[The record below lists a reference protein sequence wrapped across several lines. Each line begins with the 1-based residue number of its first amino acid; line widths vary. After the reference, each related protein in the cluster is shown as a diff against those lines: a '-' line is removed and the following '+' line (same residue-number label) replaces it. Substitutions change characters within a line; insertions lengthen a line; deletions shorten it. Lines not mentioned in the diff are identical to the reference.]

1 MLNMNQKEL
10 LSLLKK
16 TIALTFLSFFLFI
29 ISINLLKFVDF
40 IVKID
45 NIMKTKN
52 SDDAEIPIMN
62 LSYLVDESDDTANFN
77 PDNSYS
83 ADKIGY
89 RDDISKLHEYDWSSG
104 YTFLLIGSDKANSNV
119 KKARADVII
128 LLRVSS
134 EGKIAS
140 ISIPRDTLI
149 TISNGSYNGYFDK
162 IGHSLYWDGLNQ
174 LTLNVERLVGATI
187 DYTIVIDN
195 FRSFEAFLAM
205 IGGVNVDKNL
215 EGKLGIQWI
224 RNRNFKYGDI
234 ERCRRQ
240 QVFLKKSI
248 DKLWKLSK
256 NGAYVYSVFIYK
268 ALTKIVDTN
277 ITKKDFIN
285 IIYLLKE
292 KNFDVSNDYFTSV
305 LPGNFGRFDSKLLY
319 KNNLTCWEPDD
330 LALSKI
336 NLLFTENSEDNTK
349 YSSAADFIIYD
360 LNRLST
366 KIKVFIKEKFS
377 NSILTYKKIA
387 DVQENCKI
395 GN

>member
-1 MLNMNQKEL
+1 MSQKEL

-16 TIALTFLSFFLFI
+16 MIALTFLSFFLFI
-29 ISINLLKFVDF
+29 VSINLLKFADF
-40 IVKID
+40 VVKID
-45 NIMKTKN
+45 NIIKTKDT
-52 SDDAEIPIMN
+52 DDAEIPIMN
-62 LSYLVDESDDTANFN
+62 LSYIVDESDNTANFN

-89 RDDISKLHEYDWSSG
+89 QDDISKLYKYDWSSG
-104 YTFLLIGSDKANSNV
+104 YTFLLIGSDKANSNI

-128 LLRVSS
+128 LLRISS

-174 LTLNVERLVGATI
+174 LTLNVERLVGAPI

-205 IGGVNVDKNL
+205 IGGVTLDKNL
-215 EGKLGIQWI
+215 KGKLGIQWI

-234 ERCRRQ
+234 ERCKRQ

-256 NGAYVYSVFIYK
+256 NGSYIYSVFIYK
-268 ALTKIVDTN
+268 ALTKIVDAD
-277 ITKKDFIN
+277 ISKKDFISV
-285 IIYLLKE
+285 IYLLKE
-292 KNFDVSNDYFTSV
+292 KNFDVNKDYFTSV

-319 KNNLTCWEPDD
+319 KSNLTCWEPDE
-330 LALSKI
+330 LTLSKI
-336 NLLFTENSEDNTK
+336 NLLFTENSENNIKT
-349 YSSAADFIIYD
+349 SSAADFIIYD
-360 LNRLST
+360 LNKLSD
-366 KIKVFIKEKFS
+366 KFKSFIRSKFL
-377 NSILTYKKIA
+377 NS
-387 DVQENCKI
+387 
-395 GN
+395 

>member
-1 MLNMNQKEL
+1 MLNMSQKEL

-16 TIALTFLSFFLFI
+16 MIALTFLSFFLFI

-52 SDDAEIPIMN
+52 SDDADIPKMN
-62 LSYLVDESDDTANFN
+62 LSYLVDESDDTADFN

-89 RDDISKLHEYDWSSG
+89 RDDISQLHKYDWSSG
-104 YTFLLIGSDKANSNV
+104 YTFLLIGSDKANANV

-174 LTLNVERLVGATI
+174 LTLNVERLVGTTI
-187 DYTIVIDN
+187 DNTIVIDN

-248 DKLWKLSK
+248 DKLWRLSK
-256 NGAYVYSVFIYK
+256 GGAYVYSVFIYK

-277 ITKKDFIN
+277 ITKKDFIS

-292 KNFDVSNDYFTSV
+292 KNFDVSKDYFTSV

-319 KNNLTCWEPDD
+319 KNNLTCWEPDE
-330 LALSKI
+330 LAISKI
-336 NLLFTENSEDNTK
+336 NLLFTENSEDNIK
-349 YSSAADFIIYD
+349 YSTAADFIIYD
-360 LNRLST
+360 LNQLST
-366 KIKVFIKEKFS
+366 KLKSYLRSKIS
-377 NSILTYKKIA
+377 NSFLTYKK
-387 DVQENCKI
+387 
-395 GN
+395 

>member
-1 MLNMNQKEL
+1 MSQKEL

-16 TIALTFLSFFLFI
+16 MIALTFLSFFLFI
-29 ISINLLKFVDF
+29 VSINLLKFADF
-40 IVKID
+40 VVKID
-45 NIMKTKN
+45 NIIKTKDT
-52 SDDAEIPIMN
+52 DDAEIPIMN
-62 LSYLVDESDDTANFN
+62 LSYIVDESDNTANFN

-89 RDDISKLHEYDWSSG
+89 QDDISKLYKYDWSSG
-104 YTFLLIGSDKANSNV
+104 YTFLLIGSDKANSNI

-128 LLRVSS
+128 LLRISS

-174 LTLNVERLVGATI
+174 LTLNVERLVGAPI

-205 IGGVNVDKNL
+205 IGGVTLDKNL
-215 EGKLGIQWI
+215 KGKLGIQWI

-234 ERCRRQ
+234 ERCKRQ

-256 NGAYVYSVFIYK
+256 NGSYIYSVFIYK
-268 ALTKIVDTN
+268 ALTKIVDAD
-277 ITKKDFIN
+277 ISKKDFISV
-285 IIYLLKE
+285 IYLLKE
-292 KNFDVSNDYFTSV
+292 KNFDVNKDYFTSV

-319 KNNLTCWEPDD
+319 KSNLTCWEPDE
-330 LALSKI
+330 LTLSKI
-336 NLLFTENSEDNTK
+336 NLLFTENSENNIKT
-349 YSSAADFIIYD
+349 SSAADFIIYD
-360 LNRLST
+360 LNKLSD
-366 KIKVFIKEKFS
+366 KFKSFIRSKFL
-377 NSILTYKKIA
+377 NSFLTYKK
-387 DVQENCKI
+387 
-395 GN
+395 